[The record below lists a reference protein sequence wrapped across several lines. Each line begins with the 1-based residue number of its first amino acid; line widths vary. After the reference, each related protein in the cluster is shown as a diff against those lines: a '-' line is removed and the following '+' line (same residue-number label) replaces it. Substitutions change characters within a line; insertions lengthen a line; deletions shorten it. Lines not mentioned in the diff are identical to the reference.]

1 MGSRTAALL
10 FLLLWLCAT
19 AWGGASRC
27 RSGIHPIACFP
38 PYEANIVAGLVPEA
52 SNVCGREGR
61 ERVCHLVGSTGMVAG
76 TCDYCDSSDPS
87 SAHPPEHI
95 TDVHSADA
103 VTYWQSQNHT
113 VVQYPNS
120 VNITFSLNRTF
131 DIRNILVTFHSSRPE
146 SYIILIST
154 DFGRTYSPLQYY
166 SQSCNGTYGLEEG
179 SLCSAEEARLAPSS
193 GGQVLLV
200 INPSQEATNVQLKFD
215 RLNTFGDE
223 VITMDPQVLDSYYYA
238 VSNVEISGRCACNG
252 HASDCF
258 QNMCVC
264 EHNTMGQ
271 NCEQCRSFF
280 QDQPWSAATPD
291 NPSECRGREK
301 IATTRNLSL
310 FCGRRSCQ
318 GLLILSFRGV
328 L

>member
-1 MGSRTAALL
+1 MVL
-10 FLLLWLCAT
+10 F
-19 AWGGASRC
+19 
-27 RSGIHPIACFP
+27 
-38 PYEANIVAGLVPEA
+38 
-52 SNVCGREGR
+52 
-61 ERVCHLVGSTGMVAG
+61 
-76 TCDYCDSSDPS
+76 
-87 SAHPPEHI
+87 
-95 TDVHSADA
+95 
-103 VTYWQSQNHT
+103 
-113 VVQYPNS
+113 
-120 VNITFSLNRTF
+120 
-131 DIRNILVTFHSSRPE
+131 
-146 SYIILIST
+146 
-154 DFGRTYSPLQYY
+154 
-166 SQSCNGTYGLEEG
+166 
-179 SLCSAEEARLAPSS
+179 
-193 GGQVLLV
+193 
-200 INPSQEATNVQLKFD
+200 INPSQEATNVRLKFD

-291 NPSECRGREK
+291 NPSECRGREET
-301 IATTRNLSL
+301 ATARNLSL
-310 FCGRRSCQ
+310 FCGCRSGQ

>member
-1 MGSRTAALL
+1 M
-10 FLLLWLCAT
+10 
-19 AWGGASRC
+19 
-27 RSGIHPIACFP
+27 
-38 PYEANIVAGLVPEA
+38 
-52 SNVCGREGR
+52 CGREGR

-95 TDVHSADA
+95 TDVHSTDA

-131 DIRNILVTFHSSRPE
+131 DVRNILVTFHSSRPE

-193 GGQVLLV
+193 GGQVVLF
-200 INPSQEATNVQLKFD
+200 INPSQEATNVRLKFD

-258 QNMCVC
+258 QNMCTC

-280 QDQPWSAATPD
+280 QDQPWSAATQD
-291 NPSECRGREK
+291 NPSECRGREET
-301 IATTRNLSL
+301 ATARNLSL
-310 FCGRRSCQ
+310 FCGCRSGQ